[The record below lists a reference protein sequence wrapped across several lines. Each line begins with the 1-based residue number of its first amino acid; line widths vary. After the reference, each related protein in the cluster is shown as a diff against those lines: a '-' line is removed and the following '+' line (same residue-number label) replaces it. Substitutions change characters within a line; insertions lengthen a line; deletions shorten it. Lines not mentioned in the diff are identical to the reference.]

1 MRVTVYNFLVIEF
14 LCKNEILLCD
24 AHTRLD
30 MSRSGVQLLCVKV
43 TPFRV
48 IGRLADSSTLP
59 LSA

>member
-43 TPFRV
+43 V
-48 IGRLADSSTLP
+48 
-59 LSA
+59 